1 MTHKRVRLV
10 LLSELE
16 QGTVEEVVGRV
27 SRSLE
32 TEVSVSKNLRCD
44 GGFDATRGQWLADAV
59 IELCV
64 KPYASPDGH
73 TLGLTDRDLY
83 VPRLNFVFGLASRE
97 EGAAVVS
104 WHRLAGEG
112 AAFSTRIVKEV
123 VHEVGHLEG
132 LDHCPDDG
140 CVMWFS
146 NTLWE
151 TDRKRADFCPD
162 CRLKRRERSR

>member
-1 MTHKRVRLV
+1 MTHKRVGLV
-10 LLSELE
+10 FLSELE

-32 TEVSVSKNLRCD
+32 AEVSISKNLRCD
-44 GGFDATRGQWLADAV
+44 GGFDAARGQWSANTMIA
-59 IELCV
+59 LCV
-64 KPYASPDGH
+64 KPYASPDRH

-83 VPRLNFVFGLASRE
+83 VPQLNFVFGLASRE
-97 EGAAVVS
+97 AGVAVVS
-104 WHRLAGEG
+104 WHRLAGED
-112 AAFSTRIVKEV
+112 AVLSTRIVKEV

-132 LDHCPDDG
+132 LNHCPKDD

-151 TDRKRADFCPD
+151 TDRKKADFCPK
-162 CRLKRRERSR
+162 CRLKRSEPS

>member
-1 MTHKRVRLV
+1 M
-10 LLSELE
+10 SELE
-16 QGTVEEVVGRV
+16 RGTVEEVVGHV

-32 TEVSVSKNLRCD
+32 TEVSISKNLRCD
-44 GGFDATRGQWLADAV
+44 GGFDAARGQWLADAM

-64 KPYASPDGH
+64 KPYASPDHH

-97 EGAAVVS
+97 AGVAVVS
-104 WHRLAGEG
+104 WHRLTGEDAVLG
-112 AAFSTRIVKEV
+112 TRIVKEV

-132 LDHCPDDG
+132 LNHCPKDD

-151 TDRKRADFCPD
+151 TDRKKADFCPK
-162 CRLKRRERSR
+162 CRPKRSEQS